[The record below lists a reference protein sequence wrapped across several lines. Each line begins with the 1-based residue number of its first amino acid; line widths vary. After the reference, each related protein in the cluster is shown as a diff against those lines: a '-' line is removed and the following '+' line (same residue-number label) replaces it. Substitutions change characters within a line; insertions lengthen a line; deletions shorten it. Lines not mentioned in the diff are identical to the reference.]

1 MLLKRGGLVMVQ
13 KKERV
18 TVTLSPELNEELR
31 EQAEKR
37 GLSMSTIVTLALE
50 QYFKLE
56 KKA

>member
-1 MLLKRGGLVMVQ
+1 MVQ